1 MTAESHCPLCGA
13 RDNRFFCKDRRRA
26 YLRCHDCALV
36 FVPPEYFL
44 SRAAERAEYDLHENS
59 LDDPGYRG
67 FLSRLAQPLLQRLP
81 DGARGLDFGCGPAP
95 ALARMLREA
104 GCEVALYDSFYLPDA
119 QVLQP
124 AYDFVCAT
132 EVVEHLHHPGAQLEV
147 LWSLLGAG
155 GWLGIMTKLA
165 RDVDA
170 FSRWHYKNDP
180 THVCFF
186 SVETWQWWA
195 RQMDAQLEILG
206 ADVILL
212 QKP

>member
-1 MTAESHCPLCGA
+1 
-13 RDNRFFCKDRRRA
+13 
-26 YLRCHDCALV
+26 
-36 FVPPEYFL
+36 VPPEYFL

-95 ALARMLREA
+95 ALALMLREA

-132 EVVEHLHHPGAQLEV
+132 EVAEHLHHPGAQLEV

-155 GWLGIMTKLA
+155 GWLGIMTKLV